1 MRPFLLSSLVR
12 VFCRSFPPAAGGR
25 RKTVVSYTFSCTCE
39 IVSKEIV
46 LLLVSCDLQVICF
59 SSFPICHRSRF
70 HVFAAEPHGM
80 KGVENNGFEPLTPCL
95 QSRCSSQLS

>member
-59 SSFPICHRSRF
+59 SSFPRS
-70 HVFAAEPHGM
+70 
-80 KGVENNGFEPLTPCL
+80 VENNGFEPLTPCL